1 MDIKIHKIGREALLF
16 TPYNAEFV
24 SAIKNIGGAHW
35 DKERRAWSIPSEAI
49 EQARDIMRR
58 VYGACDLPDDQP
70 RVSVKLTF
78 DAEVSKKWSPVTI
91 YSKTIASATG
101 RDSGA
106 RTGDDVVF
114 VEGKPQSGGSVKNWY
129 TVVPEGSVVVLHNVP
144 QAALDM
150 PLPDGVHAVVS
161 AQKQSRDDLL
171 AEKERLLARLA
182 EIEKLLEVN

>member
-16 TPYNAEFV
+16 TPYNAEFIAAV
-24 SAIKNIGGAHW
+24 KNIGGARW
-35 DKERRAWSIPSEAI
+35 DKEHRAWSIPSEAI
-49 EQARDIMRR
+49 DQARDIMRR

-78 DAEVSKKWSPVTI
+78 EADVSEKWAPVTI
-91 YSKTIASATG
+91 FGKTIASATG

-114 VEGKPQSGGSVKNWY
+114 VVGSPKSGGSVANWRS
-129 TVVPEGSVVVLHNVP
+129 VVPEGSVVVLHNVP
-144 QAALDM
+144 QAALEM
-150 PLPDGVHAVVS
+150 PLPEGVQAVVS
-161 AQKQSRDDLL
+161 AQKQSRDALQ

-182 EIEKLLEVN
+182 EIEGLLRN